1 LTLPK
6 NNDGFRLPISK
17 YREILFGNVKYI
29 PGSIS
34 KFPNKVIVAVA
45 IWKITVLI
53 LFDKIPLDIA

>member
-17 YREILFGNVKYI
+17 YREKLFVNVKYI

-34 KFPNKVIVAVA
+34 KIPNKVIVTVEL
-45 IWKITVLI
+45 WKITVLI
-53 LFDKIPLDIA
+53 LFDKIPLDSA

>member
-1 LTLPK
+1 MVMDL
-6 NNDGFRLPISK
+6 DC
-17 YREILFGNVKYI
+17 NVKYI

-53 LFDKIPLDIA
+53 LFDKIPSDIA